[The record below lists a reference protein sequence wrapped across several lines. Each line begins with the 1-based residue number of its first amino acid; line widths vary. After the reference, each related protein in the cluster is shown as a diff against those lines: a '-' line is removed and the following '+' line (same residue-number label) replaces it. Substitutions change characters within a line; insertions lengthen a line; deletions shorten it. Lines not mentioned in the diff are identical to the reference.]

1 MGMTV
6 DEIMTNLALAQAV
19 RRQAEVMAQ
28 VHATAPRVAS
38 VFATQQRWL
47 MAHVGAAHYFR
58 NMTSGEGQG
67 LPLQTFLEL
76 VFQHGLASRNTASA
90 FFNEMLK
97 YGTLRYIAG
106 TEGRRSRPAEPGPA
120 ALESLRLWH
129 ALHLSTLDALDGGQR
144 AAIFMSDP
152 HVMMAHIQPL
162 ISAGLLSAAVVR
174 EPTPTFSLFTWVNE
188 GGILM
193 DRLFAGL
200 DLASA
205 TATRIPVDVTSVSSL
220 AAGLSLSRPHTGRV
234 LSAAEKMGS
243 LGWTGTRGHSRLWV
257 APQFQQEYHIAQAT
271 KLAIIDAAFEVG
283 CREMGVPAR
292 FANTSAA

>member
-1 MGMTV
+1 MGMTA
-6 DEIMTNLALAQAV
+6 DKILANPALAQAV

-38 VFATQQRWL
+38 IFATQQRWL
-47 MAHVGAAHYFR
+47 MAHVGAAHYFQSLS
-58 NMTSGEGQG
+58 NGGEPG
-67 LPLQTFLEL
+67 LLLQTFLEL

-90 FFNEMLK
+90 FFSEMLK
-97 YGTLRYIAG
+97 YGTLRYVDG

-129 ALHLSTLDALDGGQR
+129 ALHLSTLDALDGGRR
-144 AAIFMSDP
+144 AGLFMGDP
-152 HVMMAHIQPL
+152 HVLMPRIQPL
-162 ISAGLLSAAVVR
+162 ISAGLLAAAVVR
-174 EPTPTFSLFTWVNE
+174 DPTPTFSLFTWVNE

-200 DLASA
+200 DLAAA
-205 TATRIPVDVTSVSSL
+205 TPTRIPVDVTSVASL

-234 LSAAEKMGS
+234 LGAAEKMGS

-257 APQFQQEYHIAQAT
+257 SPDFQTEYHIAQAA
-271 KLAIIDAAFEVG
+271 KLAIIDAAFEASCG
-283 CREMGVPAR
+283 DMGGVMEY
-292 FANTSAA
+292 AATA